1 MYCIKFLEIGKL
13 LKIMRKIH
21 LDEST
26 NHSQHAF
33 HSLKAIVQCL
43 NTLQFIAYHVRL
55 ASPYQQR
62 LQFLNTN
69 SLLYALKFTAYHVRL
84 GNTYQ
89 QRLQVLNTK
98 SLLYVMNNFTF
109 TNYKTCSFGRYLLVS
124 EVKYYKMK
132 QNKIMKFDR
141 YVKLFI
147 YDTPHHWR
155 HK

>member
-1 MYCIKFLEIGKL
+1 MNNNKKKQMYCIKFLEIGKL

-55 ASPYQQR
+55 ASP
-62 LQFLNTN
+62 
-69 SLLYALKFTAYHVRL
+69 
-84 GNTYQ
+84 YQ

-147 YDTPHHWR
+147 YDTPHH
-155 HK
+155 